1 MSLRLNFFGSL
12 EAGVDEAG
20 RGSLAGPVTA
30 AAVILP
36 KNFNSVIL
44 NDSKKISKLKRNLL
58 RKIIEKEAIAFSVIN
73 VESKIIDKINILNA
87 TMKAMHLAIGNLKVK
102 PKHLLIDGN
111 FFYNFKNIPHKCIVK
126 GDSKYQNIAAAS
138 ILAKTYRDEYMSN
151 LHIKFPEYDWIKN
164 KGYGTKYHI
173 DMIKKYGRTKYHRKS
188 FQIKSNQQIL
198 QLN

>member
-138 ILAKTYRDEYMSN
+138 ILAKTYRDDYMLN
-151 LHIKFPEYDWIKN
+151 LNKINCNYEWDKN
-164 KGYGTKYHI
+164 KGYGTEKHREA
-173 DMIKKYGRTKYHRKS
+173 IKKYGTTKFHRKS
-188 FQIKSNQQIL
+188 FQLLKK
-198 QLN
+198 QLVVNL

>member
-44 NDSKKISKLKRNLL
+44 NDSKIISKLKRNRL

-138 ILAKTYRDEYMSN
+138 ILAKTYRDDYMLN
-151 LHIKFPEYDWIKN
+151 LNKINCNYEWDKN
-164 KGYGTKYHI
+164 KGYGTEKHRKA
-173 DMIKKYGRTKYHRKS
+173 IKKYGTTKFHRKS
-188 FQIKSNQQIL
+188 FQLLKK
-198 QLN
+198 QLVLNL

>member
-20 RGSLAGPVTA
+20 RGRLAGPVTA

-44 NDSKKISKLKRNLL
+44 NDSKKISKLKRNRL

-87 TMKAMHLAIGNLKVK
+87 TMKAMHLAIRNLKVK

-111 FFYNFKNIPHKCIVK
+111 FFHDFKNIPHKCIVK

-138 ILAKTYRDEYMSN
+138 ILAKTYRDDYMLN
-151 LHIKFPEYDWIKN
+151 LNKINCNYEWDKN
-164 KGYGTKYHI
+164 KGYGTEKHREA
-173 DMIKKYGRTKYHRKS
+173 IKKYGTTKFHRKS
-188 FQIKSNQQIL
+188 FQLLKK
-198 QLN
+198 QLELSL

>member
-138 ILAKTYRDEYMSN
+138 ILAKTYRDDYMLN
-151 LHIKFPEYDWIKN
+151 LNKINCNYEWDKN
-164 KGYGTKYHI
+164 KGYGTEKHREA
-173 DMIKKYGRTKYHRKS
+173 IKKYGTTKFHRKS
-188 FQIKSNQQIL
+188 FQLLKK
-198 QLN
+198 QLVLNL

>member
-87 TMKAMHLAIGNLKVK
+87 TMKAMHLAIRNLKVK

-111 FFYNFKNIPHKCIVK
+111 FFYDFKNIPHKCIVK

-138 ILAKTYRDEYMSN
+138 ILAKTYRDDYMLN
-151 LHIKFPEYDWIKN
+151 LNKINCNYEWDKN
-164 KGYGTKYHI
+164 KGYGTEKHREA
-173 DMIKKYGRTKYHRKS
+173 IKKYGTTKFHRKS
-188 FQIKSNQQIL
+188 FQLLKK
-198 QLN
+198 QLVLNL

>member
-87 TMKAMHLAIGNLKVK
+87 TMKAMHLAIHNLKVK

-138 ILAKTYRDEYMSN
+138 ILAKTYRDDYMLN
-151 LHIKFPEYDWIKN
+151 LNKINCNYEWDKN
-164 KGYGTKYHI
+164 KGYGTEKHREA
-173 DMIKKYGRTKYHRKS
+173 IKKYGTTKFHRKS
-188 FQIKSNQQIL
+188 FQLLKK
-198 QLN
+198 QLVLNL

>member
-44 NDSKKISKLKRNLL
+44 NDSKKISKLKRNRL

-87 TMKAMHLAIGNLKVK
+87 TMKAMHLAIRNLKVK

-111 FFYNFKNIPHKCIVK
+111 FFYDFKNIPHKCIVK

-138 ILAKTYRDEYMSN
+138 ILAKTYRDDYMLN
-151 LHIKFPEYDWIKN
+151 LNKINCNYEWDKN
-164 KGYGTKYHI
+164 KGYGTEKHREA
-173 DMIKKYGRTKYHRKS
+173 IKKYGTTKFHRKS
-188 FQIKSNQQIL
+188 FQLLKK
-198 QLN
+198 QLVLNL

>member
-87 TMKAMHLAIGNLKVK
+87 TMKAMHLAIRNLKVK

-138 ILAKTYRDEYMSN
+138 ILAKTYRDDYMLN
-151 LHIKFPEYDWIKN
+151 LNKINCNYEWDKN
-164 KGYGTKYHI
+164 KGYGTEKHREA
-173 DMIKKYGRTKYHRKS
+173 IKKYGTTKFHRKS
-188 FQIKSNQQIL
+188 FQLLKK
-198 QLN
+198 QLVLNL

>member
-87 TMKAMHLAIGNLKVK
+87 TMKAMHIAIRNLKVK

-111 FFYNFKNIPHKCIVK
+111 FFYNFKNIPHKCIVN
-126 GDSKYQNIAAAS
+126 GYSKYQNIAAAS
-138 ILAKTYRDEYMSN
+138 ILAKTYRDDYMLN
-151 LHIKFPEYDWIKN
+151 LNKINCNYEWDKN
-164 KGYGTKYHI
+164 KGYGTEKHREA
-173 DMIKKYGRTKYHRKS
+173 IKKYGTTKFHRKS
-188 FQIKSNQQIL
+188 FQLLKK
-198 QLN
+198 QLVLNL

>member
-44 NDSKKISKLKRNLL
+44 NDSKIISKLKRNRL

-87 TMKAMHLAIGNLKVK
+87 TMKAMHLAIRNLKVK

-111 FFYNFKNIPHKCIVK
+111 FFYDFKNIPHKCIVK

-138 ILAKTYRDEYMSN
+138 ILAKTYRDDYMLN
-151 LHIKFPEYDWIKN
+151 LNKINCNYEWDKN
-164 KGYGTKYHI
+164 KGYGTEKHREA
-173 DMIKKYGRTKYHRKS
+173 IKKYGTTKFHRKS
-188 FQIKSNQQIL
+188 FQLLKK
-198 QLN
+198 QLVLNL

>member
-87 TMKAMHLAIGNLKVK
+87 TMKAMHLAIDNLKVK

-138 ILAKTYRDEYMSN
+138 ILAKTYRDDYMLN
-151 LHIKFPEYDWIKN
+151 LNKINCNYEWDKN
-164 KGYGTKYHI
+164 KGYGTEKHREA
-173 DMIKKYGRTKYHRKS
+173 IKKYGTTKFHRKS
-188 FQIKSNQQIL
+188 FQLLKK
-198 QLN
+198 QLVLNL

>member
-1 MSLRLNFFGSL
+1 MSLRLDFFGSL

-138 ILAKTYRDEYMSN
+138 ILAKTYRDDYMLN
-151 LHIKFPEYDWIKN
+151 LNKINCNYEWDKN
-164 KGYGTKYHI
+164 KGYGTEKHREA
-173 DMIKKYGRTKYHRKS
+173 IKKYGTTKFHRKS
-188 FQIKSNQQIL
+188 FQLLKK
-198 QLN
+198 QLVLNL

>member
-138 ILAKTYRDEYMSN
+138 ILAKTYRDDYMLN
-151 LHIKFPEYDWIKN
+151 LNKINCNYEWDKN
-164 KGYGTKYHI
+164 KGYGTEKHREA
-173 DMIKKYGRTKYHRKS
+173 IKKYGTTKFHRKS
-188 FQIKSNQQIL
+188 FQLLKK
-198 QLN
+198 QLVLSL

>member
-111 FFYNFKNIPHKCIVK
+111 FFYDFKNIPHKCIVK

-138 ILAKTYRDEYMSN
+138 ILAKTYRDDYMLN
-151 LHIKFPEYDWIKN
+151 LNKINCNYEWDKN
-164 KGYGTKYHI
+164 KGYGTEKHREA
-173 DMIKKYGRTKYHRKS
+173 IKKYGTTKFHRKS
-188 FQIKSNQQIL
+188 FQLLKK
-198 QLN
+198 QLVLNL

>member
-44 NDSKKISKLKRNLL
+44 NDSKIISKLKRNRL

-87 TMKAMHLAIGNLKVK
+87 TMKAMHLAIVNLKVK

-138 ILAKTYRDEYMSN
+138 ILAKTYRDDYMLN
-151 LHIKFPEYDWIKN
+151 LNKINCNYEWDKN
-164 KGYGTKYHI
+164 KGYGTEKHREA
-173 DMIKKYGRTKYHRKS
+173 IKKYGTTKFHRKS
-188 FQIKSNQQIL
+188 FQLLKK
-198 QLN
+198 QLVLNL

>member
-111 FFYNFKNIPHKCIVK
+111 FFI
-126 GDSKYQNIAAAS
+126 
-138 ILAKTYRDEYMSN
+138 ILK
-151 LHIKFPEYDWIKN
+151 IFPIN
-164 KGYGTKYHI
+164 A
-173 DMIKKYGRTKYHRKS
+173 
-188 FQIKSNQQIL
+188 L
-198 QLN
+198 

>member
-111 FFYNFKNIPHKCIVK
+111 FFFNFKNITQKCIGK

-138 ILAKTYRDEYMSN
+138 ILAKTYRDDYMLN
-151 LHIKFPEYDWIKN
+151 LNKINCNYEWDKN
-164 KGYGTKYHI
+164 KGYGTEKHREA
-173 DMIKKYGRTKYHRKS
+173 IKKYGTTKFHRKS
-188 FQIKSNQQIL
+188 FQLLKK
-198 QLN
+198 QLVLNL

>member
-44 NDSKKISKLKRNLL
+44 NDSKIISKLKRNRL

-138 ILAKTYRDEYMSN
+138 ILAKTYRDDYMLN
-151 LHIKFPEYDWIKN
+151 LNKINCNYEWDKN
-164 KGYGTKYHI
+164 KGYGTEKHREA
-173 DMIKKYGRTKYHRKS
+173 IKKYGTTKFHRKS
-188 FQIKSNQQIL
+188 FQLLKK
-198 QLN
+198 QLVLNL

>member
-44 NDSKKISKLKRNLL
+44 NDSKKISKLKRNRL

-73 VESKIIDKINILNA
+73 VESKIIDTINILNA
-87 TMKAMHLAIGNLKVK
+87 TMKAMHLAIRNLKVK

-111 FFYNFKNIPHKCIVK
+111 FFYDFKNIPHKCIVK

-138 ILAKTYRDEYMSN
+138 ILAKTYRDDYMLN
-151 LHIKFPEYDWIKN
+151 LNKINCNYEWDKN
-164 KGYGTKYHI
+164 KGYGTEKHREA
-173 DMIKKYGRTKYHRKS
+173 IKKYGTTKFHRKS
-188 FQIKSNQQIL
+188 FQLLKK
-198 QLN
+198 QLVLNL